1 MGFFGTV
8 IMALI
13 SILTTEEKKRFESP
27 PVFSSHERKRYFRFP
42 TEIIKVAEELRTPT
56 TKVCFLAAYGYFKA
70 NNKFYNKQFHVI
82 DLGYIARILNIP
94 EDNINTSEYQT
105 RVHHEHKAKIL
116 SLVGATKFDRT
127 ARKLIK
133 KEIAIMVR
141 SQLRPKY
148 IFQQIL
154 DILLRNKIE
163 IPGYY
168 ALAEIINK
176 SMLEYKKELSEIIE
190 KQLTPENRLLLDS
203 LLEREEPTN
212 EDDKFKRYKLTL
224 LKKFHQSTRP
234 MKVRANTQDLETL
247 SHLFHHLEGVIEAI
261 NLSDEGIRY
270 FAQSVL
276 RFQMFQILRRS
287 DEDKYLYI
295 LAFIMHQYYKL
306 QDGLLDTLVLSV
318 QHAVTKAREREKTV
332 YFEKREQDQLQKK
345 LLVQTIE
352 SIRGILS
359 ETSVDSEQK
368 LEQIN
373 TLLLATE
380 QQARLKEEPETHY
393 SFLEEA
399 SLKLQKR
406 VSDIIRQVEFNQET
420 SDKNLI
426 EAISYF
432 KKKDGNIDKNAP
444 LSFLEDEEIKLVFKK
459 DVFKVS
465 LYKTLFFKAVCD
477 GVKAGT
483 LNLKYSYKYRYMDE
497 YIISK
502 ESWEQNKAD
511 YLKRAELEEFA
522 DVDVVLDGLKN
533 SLHTQFIKTNTN
545 ILNGKNTLIR
555 FHHDTFSLTTPPEES
570 SEYEQTLHD
579 LFSRQT
585 YISLLEVLSTINSS
599 CNYLDLFQHFQ
610 NKYLHK
616 QPADSTF
623 YAGIMALG
631 CNIGIH
637 RIIQTAP
644 LINESELNTTI
655 NWYFTLENIN
665 NANDAIG
672 LFIDTLDLPNIYIR
686 DQKRMHTSSDG
697 KKRNVVPDSLNA
709 GSSYKFFGQRK
720 GSSDLSFIDERH
732 FLFHGDVINVNE
744 REVLYVIDGLLH
756 NEVVKSYMHSVDMH
770 GYSETI
776 FGATHL
782 LGYHLA
788 PRIKGLPSR
797 QLYSF
802 EKIKTYEEQGFK
814 ILPHKYINVDI
825 IREHWDDLLRLIAT
839 IKLKLTPASK
849 IFKRLTSYAKQHTLY
864 QALKAFGQ
872 IIKTKFILEYID
884 NVELRQAIE
893 KQLNKVEHSHK
904 FANAVFYG
912 NNQEFTQ
919 ATKEEQEKAEACKR
933 LIQNAIIL
941 WNYLY
946 LSTKIMDETDREKR
960 KQLLK
965 TIQSGSVVT
974 WAHIHLHGEYDFSE
988 TKLKDSIGFNI
999 SQILALKVTE
1009 NWDMEKQGFSLN

>member
-1 MGFFGTV
+1 
-8 IMALI
+8 MALI
-13 SILTTEEKKRFESP
+13 SILTTEEKKRFETP
-27 PVFSSHERKRYFRFP
+27 PVFSSQERKRYFRFP
-42 TEIIKVAEELRTPT
+42 AEIIRIAEELRTPT
-56 TKVCFLAAYGYFKA
+56 TKVCFLAIYGYFKA
-70 NNKFYNKQFHVI
+70 SNKFYNKQFHVN
-82 DLGYIARILNIP
+82 DLEYIARRQNVP
-94 EDNINTSEYQT
+94 ENSIAISEYQT
-105 RVHHEHKAKIL
+105 RVYHEHKARIL
-116 SLVGATKFDRT
+116 SFIGAAKFDSE
-127 ARKLIK
+127 ARKLIE

-141 SQLRPKY
+141 SQLRPKH
-148 IFQQIL
+148 IFQQII

-163 IPGYY
+163 IPGYFT
-168 ALAEIINK
+168 LAEIINK
-176 SMLEYKKELSEIIE
+176 SMIEYKRELEEIIE
-190 KQLTPENRLLLDS
+190 KQLTPENKLLLDT
-203 LLEREEPTN
+203 LLEREETTGD
-212 EDDKFKRYKLTL
+212 DDKFKRYKLTL

-234 MKVRANTQDLETL
+234 MKVKANTQDLETL
-247 SHLFHHLEGVIEAI
+247 NRLFHQLEGVFEAI

-287 DEDKYLYI
+287 DEDKYLHM

-306 QDGLLDTLVLSV
+306 QDGLLDTFILSV
-318 QHAVTKAREREKTV
+318 QNAVNKAREQEKTV
-332 YFEKREQDQLQKK
+332 YFEKREQDLLQKK
-345 LLVQTIE
+345 QLVKAIE
-352 SIRGILS
+352 DIRGILS
-359 ETSVDSEQK
+359 ATSVDSEQK

-373 TLLLATE
+373 TLVLTLE
-380 QQARLKEEPETHY
+380 QQTHLKEEPETHY
-393 SFLEEA
+393 AFLEEA

-406 VSDIIRQVEFNQET
+406 VSDILKRVEFNRET
-420 SDKNLI
+420 SDKDLM
-426 EAISYF
+426 EAIMYF
-432 KKKDGNIDKNAP
+432 KKKDGNIDKSAP
-444 LSFLEDEEIKLVFKK
+444 LSFLKDEAIQLVFQA
-459 DVFKVS
+459 DAFKVS

-483 LNLKYSYKYRYMDE
+483 LNLKHSYKYRYLDE
-497 YIISK
+497 YLIAK
-502 ESWEQNKAD
+502 KSWEQNKAD
-511 YLKRAELEEFA
+511 YLKRAELDTFA
-522 DVDVVLDGLKN
+522 DVETVLADLER
-533 SLHTQFIKTNTN
+533 SLHKQYVKTNTN
-545 ILNGKNTLIR
+545 ILSGENAFIK
-555 FHHDTFSLTTPPEES
+555 FHHNTFSLTTPPEEK

-579 LFSRQT
+579 LFSRNR
-585 YISLLEVLSTINSS
+585 YITLLEVLSTVNSS
-599 CNYLDLFQHFQ
+599 CNYLSRFQHFQ
-610 NKYLHK
+610 HKYLH
-616 QPADSTF
+616 QRPDDCTF

-644 LINESELNTTI
+644 LINESELNTAT

-665 NANDAIG
+665 SANDAIG
-672 LFIDTLDLPNIYIR
+672 LFIDTLDLPNIYVR
-686 DQKRMHTSSDG
+686 DQKRPHTASDG
-697 KKRNVVPDSLNA
+697 QKRNVLPDSLNA
-709 GSSYKFFGQRK
+709 GSSYKYFGQRK
-720 GSSDLSFIDERH
+720 GASALSFIDERH

-782 LGYHLA
+782 LGYYLA

-802 EKIKTYEEQGFK
+802 EKIKTYEDQGFK
-814 ILPHKYINVDI
+814 ILPHKYVNVDI

-839 IKLKLTPASK
+839 IKLKHTPASQ
-849 IFKRLTSYAKQHTLY
+849 IFKRLTSYAKQHSLY

-872 IIKTKFILEYID
+872 IIKTRFILEYID
-884 NVELRQAIE
+884 DVELRQAIE

-941 WNYLY
+941 WNYFY
-946 LSTKIMDETDREKR
+946 LSKKIMDEKDRENR

-965 TIQSGSVVT
+965 TIQAGSIVT
-974 WAHIHLHGEYDFSE
+974 WAHIHLHGEFDFSE
-988 TKLKDSIGFNI
+988 NKLKDSVGFNM
-999 SQILALKVTE
+999 SQILALKIFE
-1009 NWDMEKQGFSLN
+1009 NWGMEKAQFSFA